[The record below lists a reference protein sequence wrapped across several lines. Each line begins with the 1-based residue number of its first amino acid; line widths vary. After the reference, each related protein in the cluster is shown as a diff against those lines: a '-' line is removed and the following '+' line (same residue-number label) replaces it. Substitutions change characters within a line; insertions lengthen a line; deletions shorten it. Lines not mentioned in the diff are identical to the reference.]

1 MGKRP
6 TFGGFVA
13 KQPQNLDNPSRRKPA
28 TKEPDGVMVEAVE
41 AYIRDVDWLGP
52 EHVVLIASLR
62 RMAAT
67 CDEHPD
73 LVTAHRE
80 VATITRQLNAL
91 KPVED
96 ETEPSALASILEK
109 AGNLRAV

>member
-1 MGKRP
+1 MAELNK
-6 TFGGFVA
+6 
-13 KQPQNLDNPSRRKPA
+13 NMDNPSRRKPA
-28 TKEPDGVMVEAVE
+28 VEEPDGVMVEAVE

-52 EHVVLIASLR
+52 EHVVLVASLR

-67 CDEHPD
+67 CDLYPE
-73 LVTAHRE
+73 LINAHRE

-91 KPVED
+91 KPEG

>member
-1 MGKRP
+1 M
-6 TFGGFVA
+6 A

-28 TKEPDGVMVEAVE
+28 VEEPDGVMAEAVE

-52 EHVVLIASLR
+52 EHVVMVASLR

-91 KPVED
+91 KPEG